1 MFREGFWKAV
11 LPLLVG
17 PLRSRIVHC
26 SQLLPSCQ
34 SPANSW
40 QTAQVPFNFNQTSGP
55 EQGRSATGHRAD
67 SLAAEDEHRQT
78 VSHQLQANVS
88 GRC

>member
-17 PLRSRIVHC
+17 PPRSRIVHC

-40 QTAQVPFNFNQTSGP
+40 QTAQVPFNFLQPDFWPGAGSKRDRP
-55 EQGRSATGHRAD
+55 QSRQSRSR
-67 SLAAEDEHRQT
+67 R
-78 VSHQLQANVS
+78 
-88 GRC
+88 